1 MRARIDIWM
10 FIGGLLLA
18 GAMQPTSVWAQR
30 TGELPAIYDG
40 VGLDEHY
47 GDLVPGDLT
56 FFDEDGRAVPIGS
69 YLDGETPVV
78 LNFVYHNCPMLC
90 NMLLEGLT
98 RSLAEMRWTPGQQF
112 TVLTVSFSGIETPD
126 LAARQK
132 DRFLGALGKPEAATG
147 WHFLIGS
154 DENIQALAA
163 SVGFQFK
170 WVEEAGQYAHPA
182 TLIFLSGEGRISR
195 YLYGMD
201 FPPGDIRKALV
212 EASEGTIGSPVDQL
226 ILYCFQYDPVTNTYV
241 ASAQN
246 IMKLGGLLTVL
257 FLGGMLWVFW
267 HREQK
272 RHLEP
277 T

>member
-1 MRARIDIWM
+1 
-10 FIGGLLLA
+10 
-18 GAMQPTSVWAQR
+18 
-30 TGELPAIYDG
+30 
-40 VGLDEHY
+40 
-47 GDLVPGDLT
+47 
-56 FFDEDGRAVPIGS
+56 
-69 YLDGETPVV
+69 
-78 LNFVYHNCPMLC
+78 MLC

-147 WHFLIGS
+147 WHFLTGS